1 MRRVYIAIAITQTWM
16 PISAIPVSYRNRAAI
31 PARTPAANMRR
42 VEMVRVKTGII
53 KVVLIRLNKDTGIT
67 ALLALAE
74 YRPKS
79 QARVTRD
86 VQAATDLRKYDE
98 ATV

>member
-1 MRRVYIAIAITQTWM
+1 MYIAIAITQTWM
-16 PISAIPVSYRNRAAI
+16 PISAIPVSYRNKAAI
-31 PARTPAANMRR
+31 PARTPAANMRLL
-42 VEMVRVKTGII
+42 ETVRVKTGII
-53 KVVLIRLNKDTGIT
+53 KAVLIRLNEETGIT
-67 ALLALAE
+67 ALPGLAK

-79 QARVTRD
+79 QTRVTRD